1 MLEAMADPEIPFIGY
16 ESEQDWFHALCILL
30 APEELALRRY

>member
-16 ESEQDWFHALCILL
+16 ESEQDWFHALCNV
-30 APEELALRRY
+30 PFGTFCGE